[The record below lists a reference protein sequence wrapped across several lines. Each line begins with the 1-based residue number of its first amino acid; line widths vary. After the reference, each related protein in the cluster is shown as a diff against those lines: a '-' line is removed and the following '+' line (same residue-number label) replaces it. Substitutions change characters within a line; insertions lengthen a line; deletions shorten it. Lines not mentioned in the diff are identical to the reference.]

1 MVPPNNPPFI
11 RRFLTYQKERFPL
24 LANGLLIVVFTFSA
38 VSYSRVCRGE
48 EGFIPVGIFALGA
61 VTAIFFFLL
70 LRIFDEFKDFEEDS
84 TYRPYRPVPRGL
96 VTLGELRNLGI
107 ILGGVLLILNG
118 VLVPQLLPA
127 FALVIGYMVLM
138 GREFFVRDWLKRHP
152 VAYMLSHMVIMPTID
167 FYTTGLDWLRA
178 GADPP
183 SGLEWFLLVTFLNGM
198 VIEIGR
204 KIRTP
209 EEEEEGVETYSVLW
223 GMRRATLIWLGI
235 VAATCLSAVFASLH
249 AGYGAPGTAVLIGMF
264 LLAGIPPILFLIRPD
279 PRRARLIETT
289 AGLWTIGMY
298 LTLGGVPM
306 VGRLFGLE

>member
-1 MVPPNNPPFI
+1 M
-11 RRFLTYQKERFPL
+11 RRFLTYQRERFPL
-24 LANGLLIVVFTFSA
+24 LANGLLIVIFTFSA

-48 EGFIPVGIFALGA
+48 EGFIPVGIFVLGA

-84 TYRPYRPVPRGL
+84 TWRPYRPVPRGL

-107 ILGGVLLILNG
+107 VLGVVLLILNG
-118 VLVPQLLPA
+118 LLIPHLLPA

-152 VAYMLSHMVIMPTID
+152 VAHMLSHMVIMPTID
-167 FYTTGLDWLRA
+167 FYTTGLDWLRL

-198 VIEIGR
+198 VIEVGR

-209 EEEEEGVETYSVLW
+209 EQEEMGVETYSSLW
-223 GMRRATLIWLGI
+223 GSRRAAWIWIGI
-235 VAATCLSAVFASLH
+235 VAGTCATAILAALH
-249 AGYGAPGTAVLIGMF
+249 AGYGMTGTVVLLGMF
-264 LLAGIPPILFLIRPD
+264 LLAMIPPALFLIRPD
-279 PRRARLIETT
+279 PKRSRLIETT

-306 VGRLFGLE
+306 VGRLFGA